1 MRITYDDENHFQG
14 ITIKPVVLYFRVKK
28 KSETVE
34 SLAERI
40 TNRLMDGTKT
50 AIEDI
55 IGDNS
60 EIPIR
65 VRNLYKVKDKYKI
78 YFSDYIKYFSEH

>member
-1 MRITYDDENHFQG
+1 M
-14 ITIKPVVLYFRVKK
+14 KK

-78 YFSDYIKYFSEH
+78 HDSDYKVLFRTLMKNSSNPFLFAKTRQ

>member
-1 MRITYDDENHFQG
+1 M
-14 ITIKPVVLYFRVKK
+14 
-28 KSETVE
+28 E
-34 SLAERI
+34 SLTERI

-65 VRNLYKVKDKYKI
+65 VRNLYKVRDKYI
-78 YFSDYIKYFSEH
+78 

>member
-1 MRITYDDENHFQG
+1 M
-14 ITIKPVVLYFRVKK
+14 V
-28 KSETVE
+28 
-34 SLAERI
+34 SLTERI
-40 TNRLMDGTKT
+40 TNRLMDSTKT

-65 VRNLYKVKDKYKI
+65 VRNLYKVSKNTHGK
-78 YFSDYIKYFSEH
+78 

>member
-1 MRITYDDENHFQG
+1 M
-14 ITIKPVVLYFRVKK
+14 
-28 KSETVE
+28 E
-34 SLAERI
+34 SLTERI

-65 VRNLYKVKDKYKI
+65 VRNLYKVRDKYNVHVI
-78 YFSDYIKYFSEH
+78 YYKVLIRSSMKNSSNLFLFAKTRR

>member
-1 MRITYDDENHFQG
+1 M
-14 ITIKPVVLYFRVKK
+14 
-28 KSETVE
+28 E
-34 SLAERI
+34 SLNERI

-55 IGDNS
+55 IDDNS

-65 VRNLYKVKDKYKI
+65 VRNLYKV
-78 YFSDYIKYFSEH
+78 SNV

>member
-1 MRITYDDENHFQG
+1 M
-14 ITIKPVVLYFRVKK
+14 
-28 KSETVE
+28 E
-34 SLAERI
+34 SLTERI

-65 VRNLYKVKDKYKI
+65 VRNLYKVRDKYNVNVI
-78 YFSDYIKYFSEH
+78 YYKVLIRSSMKNSSNLFLFAKTRR

>member
-1 MRITYDDENHFQG
+1 
-14 ITIKPVVLYFRVKK
+14 
-28 KSETVE
+28 
-34 SLAERI
+34 
-40 TNRLMDGTKT
+40 MDGTKT

>member
-1 MRITYDDENHFQG
+1 MPRYMKVIFQG

-28 KSETVE
+28 KKDVVE
-34 SLAERI
+34 SLNERI

-55 IGDNS
+55 IDDNS

-65 VRNLYKVKDKYKI
+65 VRNLYKV
-78 YFSDYIKYFSEH
+78 SNV